1 MKKFL
6 FVLCVAAL
14 AVSACS
20 KNKKGETIV
29 YNDQITAADV
39 NANTKDGKY
48 KIIDQEFDN
57 LLAPD
62 ADYDTLCAYEL
73 QACGDSYLPPAA
85 KLQSIG
91 KIREAA
97 RKVDVATATQ
107 SARAKKVVNVVN
119 VYEVDGNNPNIP
131 VSSTRTEKIIYK
143 DGKVVSSSVSGSSGA
158 KAASG
163 STTTTST
170 STF

>member
-20 KNKKGETIV
+20 KNKKNGTVV
-29 YNDQITAADV
+29 YNERLTSADI
-39 NANTKDGKY
+39 NANSREGKY
-48 KIIDQEFDN
+48 KILDQEFDN
-57 LLAPD
+57 LLAPGT
-62 ADYDTLCAYEL
+62 DYDTLCAYEL

-91 KIREAA
+91 KIKEAA
-97 RKVDVATATQ
+97 RKVDVATATK

-143 DGKVVSSSVSGSSGA
+143 DGKVVSSSASSGSGT
-158 KAASG
+158 KAASA

-170 STF
+170 TSF

>member
-6 FVLCVAAL
+6 FVLCVAVF

-20 KNKKGETIV
+20 KNKKTETVV
-29 YNDQITAADV
+29 YNDGVTVGDTTASA
-39 NANTKDGKY
+39 KDAKY
-48 KIIDQEFDN
+48 RILDQEFDN

-62 ADYDTLCAYEL
+62 TDYDTLCAYEL

-97 RKVDVATATQ
+97 RKVDVATATK

-143 DGKVVSSSVSGSSGA
+143 DGKVVSSSSSSSGGST
-158 KAASG
+158 KAATA
-163 STTTTST
+163 TTTTS
-170 STF
+170 SSAF